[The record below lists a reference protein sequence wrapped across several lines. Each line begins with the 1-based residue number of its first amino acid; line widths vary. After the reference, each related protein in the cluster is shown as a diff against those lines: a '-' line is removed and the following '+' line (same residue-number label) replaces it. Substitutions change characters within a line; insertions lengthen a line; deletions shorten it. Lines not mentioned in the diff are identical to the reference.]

1 MCSSDLDRFP
11 QVKEIGL
18 ESCWGGAVGFTYNG
32 GLVWGEERP
41 GLFVSA
47 GCNGGGTVKGTLLG
61 KLLADLAAGDKAPDV
76 TRLFGSASWMP
87 PDPIRAVAFQTAS
100 RVEAFFGKA
109 EM

>member
-1 MCSSDLDRFP
+1 
-11 QVKEIGL
+11 
-18 ESCWGGAVGFTYNG
+18 AVGFTYNG

-61 KLLADLAAGDKAPDV
+61 KLLADLAAGAKAPDV
-76 TRLFGSASWMP
+76 TLLFGSASWMP